1 MAYGNLGRTAIYH
14 LLAGLALSIVFIVVL
29 TLYRYERS
37 LLTHSKRI
45 EAVRMNTIK
54 LSEETTILDALKKKI
69 DVMLP
74 SEYNSKSHRE
84 LMLLALDGIK
94 TNIKMSEVKVS
105 NFEEAGGEV
114 SLKANLTI
122 PVNDWN
128 IFLKDLHYLQN
139 LQIRG
144 LPFFDIKS
152 ILIKAGGAESSGG
165 LPVCAIEG
173 SFKMPVERLR
183 PL

>member
-14 LLAGLALSIVFIVVL
+14 LLAGVALSIVFIVVL

-54 LSEETTILDALKKKI
+54 LSEETAILDALKKKI
-69 DVMLP
+69 DLMLP

-84 LMLLALDGIK
+84 LMLLALVGLK
-94 TNIKMSEVKVS
+94 TKLNGSEVKVS
-105 NFEEAGGEV
+105 NFEEAGGEL
-114 SLKANLTI
+114 SLKTTLTI
-122 PVNDWN
+122 PVDDWN
-128 IFLKDLHYLQN
+128 ILLKDIQYLQAP
-139 LQIRG
+139 R
-144 LPFFDIKS
+144 LPSFDIKS
-152 ILIKAGGAESSGG
+152 LLIKAGGAESSGG
-165 LPVCAIEG
+165 LPVCVIEG
-173 SFKMPVERLR
+173 SLKLPAERLR

>member
-14 LLAGLALSIVFIVVL
+14 LLAGIALSIMFIVVL

-45 EAVRMNTIK
+45 EAVTMNTLK
-54 LSEETTILDALKKKI
+54 LSEETAILDALKKKI

-94 TNIKMSEVKVS
+94 TNIKKSEIKVS
-105 NFEEAGGEV
+105 NFEDAGGEL
-114 SLKANLTI
+114 SLKTNLTI

-128 IFLKDLHYLQN
+128 ILLKDIQYLQTP
-139 LQIRG
+139 R
-144 LPFFDIKS
+144 LPSFDIKS
-152 ILIKAGGAESSGG
+152 LLIKAGGAESSGG

-173 SFKMPVERLR
+173 SFKMPAERLR